1 MENTTKNDTVHVFQ
15 DQKVKETGRQCFFQG
30 FSETLQLNYFYYSNF
45 ALTPVTILLAAWCFL
60 SNGFVLLMFIRGK
73 LQLRAGFYSLCSLTT
88 TDVLWSGLVI
98 PLYVSFRIKELLTGR
113 ACANKSDWDNPIMVT
128 SFFLCVF
135 STVGTL
141 GVMSVDRYLAVSK
154 PMWYKVVIKN
164 RHIITACCGVWLI
177 TLAMVI
183 LKQIALFPRK
193 VVELFEACYMVIC
206 SSLII
211 VLQLLTLMGLRKHN
225 NGVANLA
232 EGSAQRNNRGNALE
246 RKLAILTRHVVGLL
260 GIILIPVCILV
271 VVSNILRTNLSPFA
285 EPLYFTLATL
295 CSGINPVLYYRG
307 NSQIRQGITSLV
319 KCH

>member
-1 MENTTKNDTVHVFQ
+1 MENITKNDTLHVFQ
-15 DQKVKETGRQCFFQG
+15 GQEVKETGRQCFFKG

-45 ALTPVTILLAAWCFL
+45 ALTPVTILLASWCFL

-73 LQLRAGFYSLCSLTT
+73 LQLRAGFYCLCSLTT

-98 PLYVSFRIKELLTGR
+98 PLYVSFRIKELLIGR
-113 ACANKSDWDNPIMVT
+113 ACANKSDWDNPIMVV
-128 SFFLCVF
+128 SFFLCLF

-177 TLAMVI
+177 TLVMVI
-183 LKQIALFPRK
+183 LKQIVFFPRK

-211 VLQLLTLMGLRKHN
+211 VFQLFTLLGLRRHN
-225 NGVANLA
+225 NGVANLV

>member
-1 MENTTKNDTVHVFQ
+1 MENIAH
-15 DQKVKETGRQCFFQG
+15 QKGIETGRPCFFQG
-30 FSETLQLNYFYYSNF
+30 ISQTLQLNYFYYSNF
-45 ALTPVTILLAAWCFL
+45 ALTPITLLLALWCFL
-60 SNGFVLLMFIRGK
+60 SNGFVLLMFIKGK
-73 LQLRAGFYSLCSLTT
+73 LQLRAGLCSLCSLTT

-211 VLQLLTLMGLRKHN
+211 VLQLFTLLVLRKHN

-260 GIILIPVCILV
+260 GITVIPVCILV
-271 VVSNILRTNLSPFA
+271 VVSNILRTNLGPFA

-319 KCH
+319 KCQ